1 MLTRRDFLGATAA
14 GLVVAGTGGAASAQS
29 GYPTKPIRLIVPYP
43 PGGSTDIAARVVGE
57 QIAQSLG
64 QRFVVDNRPG
74 AGGNIGMQLAATSD
88 PDGYTLVV
96 GTTAHAIN
104 MTLFKDLS
112 YDTVKDFEPIALL
125 TEVPLMLVVN
135 PSVKAQTVAD
145 LIALAKQEPGSLD
158 VASSGNGQ
166 STHLAAELFNAMAGV
181 KMTHI
186 PYKGSAPAIT
196 DVVAGHVQLMFDT
209 VMSAL
214 PHVQAG
220 KLRALAVTSAKRAPV
235 VPDVPTIAEAALPG
249 YEAIAWNG
257 LFAPVGTPRAI
268 IDQLNAETVKAIQS
282 DKVKE
287 QFASMG
293 ATARPTTPGEFA
305 SYVRNEV
312 TKWAKV
318 VNESGARIE

>member
-1 MLTRRDFLGATAA
+1 MLTRRDFLAATAA
-14 GLVVAGTGGAASAQS
+14 GLVVAGTGSAASVQS
-29 GYPTKPIRLIVPYP
+29 SYPTKPIRLIVPYP

-57 QIAQSLG
+57 QISQSLG

-88 PDGYTLVV
+88 PDGYTVVV

-135 PSVKAQTVAD
+135 PSVKAQSVAE
-145 LIALAKQEPGSLD
+145 LIALAKQELGSLD

-181 KMTHI
+181 KMTHV

-257 LFAPVGTPRAI
+257 LFAPVGTPSAI
-268 IDQLNAETVKAIQS
+268 IDQLNAETVKAVQS

-293 ATARPTTPGEFA
+293 ATAPPA
-305 SYVRNEV
+305 
-312 TKWAKV
+312 
-318 VNESGARIE
+318 

>member
-14 GLVVAGTGGAASAQS
+14 GLVVAGMGGAASAQS
-29 GYPTKPIRLIVPYP
+29 AYPAKPIRLIVPYP

-57 QIAQSLG
+57 QISQSLG

-88 PDGYTLVV
+88 PDGYTVVV

-112 YDTVKDFEPIALL
+112 YDTVKDFQPIALL
-125 TEVPLMLVVN
+125 TEVPLILVVN
-135 PSVKAQTVAD
+135 PAVKAQTVEE

-181 KMTHI
+181 KMTHV

-257 LFAPVGTPRAI
+257 LFAPKGTPRAI
-268 IDQLNAETVKAIQS
+268 IDQLNAETVKAVQS

-293 ATARPTTPGEFA
+293 ATARPTTPDEFA